1 MSFVKKAVALRYP
14 ENAQA
19 PFITA
24 SAKGRLAERLLKI
37 AEENDV
43 AVVRNDALADVLS
56 FQEAGSCIPE
66 QTWEIV
72 AKIFAFIGY
81 IGDKNE

>member
-1 MSFVKKAVALRYP
+1 MNFVKKAVALRYP

-24 SAKGRLAERLLKI
+24 SAKGLLAQRLLKI

-43 AVVRNDALADVLS
+43 AVVRDDALAEVLS
-56 FQEAGSCIPE
+56 FQEVGSCIPE